1 MQKIHIPFVSKCFF
15 AYEYFNNIRKNILLT
30 FSDEESTL
38 KAYKHLKFL
47 VNKNDSNNVL
57 YFPSLDTLPYD
68 RVSPSQEIVATRAN
82 ILTILSLNK
91 SPRII
96 VTNAQNLIIKVPPPI
111 VFKRS
116 AINIVPGDKLLIE
129 ELAFFLVNN
138 GFTRTASAIESGEF
152 AIRGEIIDIVHSNNK
167 GYRVNFGWEVVESI
181 KEFDVNS
188 QISIKS
194 LDKVEL
200 SSANEAILN
209 LTNIEVFRNN
219 FLKNFGVNH
228 IKHSMY
234 ESIIS
239 GRKFQGYEHLLP
251 LFYDEMANLNDYLLD
266 HVVIYD
272 NLSLQSIAELEK
284 SYEDFYHARV
294 LSNKANPDSFYFAI
308 SPDQLIHSSD
318 FIKELLNSGDNLF
331 IDNENVKEN
340 YSTIPTKIR
349 GIESLHLLD
358 CSFRGNDKGNG
369 DEKLSSMVNIE
380 ETLTNL
386 INDNKNK
393 IIIICC
399 SSKSAQQRIKN
410 IIENQEHTAHEALFL
425 HEAKKNL
432 INIAIT
438 PLSRGFF
445 SKEYLFISEQDIL
458 GDKFT
463 SQSHKPSR
471 RKLKNILTELDNI
484 AEGELIVHKEHGIG
498 RFERIE
504 TIAVSEVP
512 HDCLKILYLNNDIL
526 YLPVENIDLITK
538 YGNEEAPLD
547 KLGGVNWQKRKARL
561 KNRIKDIASDL
572 IKITAQR
579 ELYKTSPVNFDPE
592 MYLNFCNRFI
602 YSETEDQLSAISDI
616 EEDLKSGKLMD
627 RLICGDVG
635 FGKTEVAMRAAFMAA
650 FDYEDDHPQVAII
663 SPTTILCRQ
672 HHMSFLERFNGLDIR
687 INQLS
692 RLVSNTQART
702 IKKDIE
708 NGKINIIIGTHALLS
723 KDIKFKNLKLLIIDE
738 EQHFGVTQKE
748 HLKSLKSG
756 VHVLSLSATP
766 IPRTLQM
773 SMSGLKDLSLIAT
786 PPIDRLPVRT
796 TVMPFDGVVIRDAL
810 MRERFRGGKSFYVAP
825 RIKDIEWVAKKLI
838 EYVPELK
845 FKIAHGQMLPNELD
859 NIMNEFCDGKFDIL
873 LSTTIIES
881 GIDIASANT
890 IIIHRADMLGLSQL
904 YQLRG
909 RVGRGKVRGYACLT
923 LMSDKVTTK
932 HSWKRLEI
940 LQNIDSL
947 GAGFT
952 IASHDMDLRGFGNL
966 VGDEQSGHIREVG
979 SELYQE
985 MLDEAISDLKNQKT
999 DEKYLD
1005 FTTSINLG
1013 LAVYIPANYIEDSS
1027 LRLAIYRRTADLKT
1041 HSEIE
1046 AFRDEMIDRFGSMP
1060 EEFTNLLKIVEI
1072 KTFCRLL
1079 KIESLDSGPGG
1090 FVVKFNKNFDVSDSV
1105 MFFIQKFPRH
1115 AKIRPDNKLV
1125 FIKNLKSSINILGE
1139 AEDLLVELKN
1149 CAITK

>member
-15 AYEYFNNIRKNILLT
+15 AYEYFNHIRKNILLV
-30 FSDEESTL
+30 FADEESTL
-38 KAYKHLKFL
+38 KAYKHLQFL
-47 VNKNDSNNVL
+47 VGKNDEGDVL

-68 RVSPSQEIVATRAN
+68 RVSPNHEITAARAN
-82 ILTILSLNK
+82 ILTILSFNK
-91 SPRII
+91 SPKII
-96 VTNAQNLIIKVPPPI
+96 VTNAQNLIVKVPPPR
-111 VFKRS
+111 VFKNS
-116 AINIVPGDKLLIE
+116 AITIVPGAKFFIE

-138 GFTRTASAIESGEF
+138 GFTRSASAIESGEF
-152 AIRGEIIDIVHSNNK
+152 AIRGEIIDIVHSNNT
-167 GYRVNFGWEVVESI
+167 GYRINFGWEVVESI

-188 QISIKS
+188 QISTKA
-194 LDKVEL
+194 LDKLEL
-200 SSANEAILN
+200 SSASEAILN
-209 LTNIEVFRNN
+209 LNNIEVFRRN
-219 FLKNFGVNH
+219 FLKNFGVNYV
-228 IKHSMY
+228 KHHMY
-234 ESIIS
+234 ESIVS

-251 LFYDEMANLNDYLLD
+251 LFYEEMANLSNYLLD

-284 SYEDFYHARV
+284 SYEDFYQSRMI
-294 LSNKANPDSFYFAI
+294 SNKLNPDSFYFAI
-308 SPDQLIHSSD
+308 TPDQLIVSSD
-318 FIKELLNSGDNLF
+318 VIKELLSVNDNLF
-331 IDNENVKEN
+331 IDSEDIKDDYALIQAKPRIQPLYFLNP
-340 YSTIPTKIR
+340 ILR
-349 GIESLHLLD
+349 W
-358 CSFRGNDKGNG
+358 NDKGSG
-369 DEKLSSMVNIE
+369 DIVNIE

-386 INDNKNK
+386 IKDNKNK

-399 SSKSAQQRIKN
+399 GSKSAEQRIKN
-410 IIENQEHTAHEALFL
+410 IVENQEYTTNKISFL
-425 HEAKKNL
+425 KEAKKGL
-432 INIAIT
+432 INTAIT
-438 PLSRGFF
+438 PLARGFF
-445 SKEYLFISEQDIL
+445 SNEYLFISEQDIL
-458 GDKFT
+458 GEKFT
-463 SQSHKPSR
+463 SQSHKSSP
-471 RKLKNILTELDNI
+471 RKLKNILVELDNI
-484 AEGELIVHKEHGIG
+484 TEGELIVHKEHGIG

-504 TIAVSEVP
+504 TIAVSDVP
-512 HDCLKILYLNNDIL
+512 HDCLKILYFNNDIL

-538 YGNEEAPLD
+538 YGNEEAALD
-547 KLGGVNWQKRKARL
+547 KLGGLNWQKRKARL
-561 KNRIKDIASDL
+561 KNRIKDIASNL
-572 IKITAQR
+572 IKITAER
-579 ELYKTSPVNFDPE
+579 ELRRIPAVSFDPE
-592 MYLNFCNRFI
+592 LYLKFCNRFI
-602 YSETEDQLSAISDI
+602 YSETEDQLSAISNI
-616 EEDLKSGKLMD
+616 EDDLKSGKLMD

-635 FGKTEVAMRAAFMAA
+635 FGKTEVAMRAAFMVA

-663 SPTTILCRQ
+663 APTTILCRQ
-672 HHMSFLERFNGLDIR
+672 HYMSFLERFNGLDIC

-692 RLVSNTQART
+692 RLVSSTQARG

-796 TVMPFDGVVIRDAL
+796 TVMPFDGIIIRDAL

-825 RIKDIEWVAKKLI
+825 RIKDIEWIAKKLL

-985 MLDEAISDLKNQKT
+985 MLDEAILELKNQKT
-999 DEKYLD
+999 DEKHLD

-1027 LRLAIYRRTADLKT
+1027 LRLAIYRRTANLKN

-1046 AFRDEMIDRFGSMP
+1046 AFRDEMIDRFGVIP
-1060 EEFTNLLKIVEI
+1060 EEFANLLKIVEI
-1072 KTFCRLL
+1072 KTICQAL

-1090 FVVKFNKNFDVSDSV
+1090 FVIRFNKNFDVSDSV

-1115 AKIRPDNKLV
+1115 AKINPDNKLV
-1125 FIKNLKSSINILGE
+1125 FIKNLKNSVNILRE
-1139 AEDLLVELKN
+1139 SEDLLSEFKN
-1149 CAITK
+1149 CIK